1 MQHCIKVCSMKH
13 SAAKEVI
20 DKQLEAKGVDDGA
33 RRQWIL
39 MNLMKDH
46 DSGIYREGLCFRH
59 FLYLPWLKI
68 LCFHCCKTWTM
79 GHIGHIRCLTRWQPN
94 VTALSECFESDLLL
108 VPSRHL
114 WTPFRHPT
122 R

>member
-46 DSGIYREGLCFRH
+46 DSGIYREGLCLRH
-59 FLYLPWLKI
+59 F
-68 LCFHCCKTWTM
+68 F
-79 GHIGHIRCLTRWQPN
+79 
-94 VTALSECFESDLLL
+94 VFALVKNIMFSLL
-108 VPSRHL
+108 
-114 WTPFRHPT
+114 
-122 R
+122 